1 MPDGTDNTGAAQG
14 GTGQAGDGSQ
24 GSTGDEGKL
33 SFTPDE
39 LQAHTDKTLN
49 KRFGEIQTA
58 AEAKNKVEVDTLTAR
73 IKELEAGKGDGDK
86 GEKGKGEDLTA
97 LETRLAAQEKEIKQS
112 QERDRI
118 SEVRTTVA
126 GFDVVSGE
134 QVATLVSPAIKRLED
149 GSLAIL
155 NAEGQRRINAEG
167 KPMSV
172 QEYVGEFLTA
182 NPHLVKAG
190 GGPGGGSHGAGPGGP
205 VGGVKFDSPAAVR
218 DMSDE
223 DFDKA
228 MANGITIPGPGPG
241 YVFKV
246 PGNQFRKNKE

>member
-1 MPDGTDNTGAAQG
+1 MPDGTENTAAAGA
-14 GTGQAGDGSQ
+14 GQAGDGSQ
-24 GSTGDEGKL
+24 GSATQGNEGKL
-33 SFTPDE
+33 SFTPEE

-58 AEAKNKVEVDTLTAR
+58 AEAKNKAEVDTLNTEIAAL
-73 IKELEAGKGDGDK
+73 KAAQGEGDK

-155 NAEGQRRINAEG
+155 NAEGQKRINAKG
-167 KPMSV
+167 QPMSV
-172 QEYVGEFLTA
+172 QEYVGEFLAA

-205 VGGVKFDSPAAVR
+205 TGSVKFDSVEAVK

-228 MANGITIPGPGPG
+228 MAEGVSIPGSGG
-241 YVFKV
+241 QVYNFKKE
-246 PGNQFRKNKE
+246 GNKFAIKK

>member
-1 MPDGTDNTGAAQG
+1 MPDGSDNTGAAQG
-14 GTGQAGDGSQ
+14 GTGDGSNNAAQ
-24 GSTGDEGKL
+24 GGDNKQ
-33 SFTPDE
+33 SFTPEE
-39 LQAHTDKTLN
+39 LQAHTDKVLN
-49 KRFGEIQTA
+49 KRYGEIQTT
-58 AEAKNKVEVDTLTAR
+58 AEAKNKAEVDTLTAK

-86 GEKGKGEDLTA
+86 GDKGKGEDLTA
-97 LETRLAAQEKEIKQS
+97 LETRLAVQEKEIKQS

-118 SEVRTTVA
+118 SAVRSTVA

-134 QVATLVSPAIKRLED
+134 QVATLVSPAIKRMED
-149 GSLAIL
+149 GNFSVL
-155 NAEGQRRINAEG
+155 NAEGQRRINAAG

-205 VGGVKFDSPAAVR
+205 VGGVKFATIQDVR

-228 MANGITIPGPGPG
+228 IAEGVTLPGPGPG
-241 YVFKV
+241 YVFKT
-246 PGNQFRKNKE
+246 PGNQFRKNKG